1 MTSKWTAKK
10 NNKGG
15 SVFRDLERNGFKMG
29 SFLLRVRILFQSCG
43 IYFNGMLNC
52 RLGERHAEM
61 GVFPELV
68 VVHLD

>member
-1 MTSKWTAKK
+1 M
-10 NNKGG
+10 
-15 SVFRDLERNGFKMG
+15 FRI
-29 SFLLRVRILFQSCG
+29 ILFQSCG